1 MEKSDVSYS
10 VFQDWQAN
18 RGNIKARFVLTLF
31 RLATLIRSN
40 IVLVIFF
47 FWYLLFYRF
56 FVEWVLGIELP
67 WSLKAGRGLMLDHGQ
82 ALVVNGEARLGR
94 NVLLRHSTTIGNKQL
109 PNGGHSACPRIG
121 NNVDIGAQVCI
132 IGDIEIGDNV
142 KIGVGSIV
150 VKSIPS
156 NCVVVG
162 NPARIIKENVPGT
175 EKATE
180 SERR

>member
-1 MEKSDVSYS
+1 MEASDISYS
-10 VFQDWQAN
+10 VFQDWRAN
-18 RGNIKARFVLTLF
+18 RGNIKSQIVLALF

-40 IVLVIFF
+40 KILIILF

-67 WSLKAGRGLMLDHGQ
+67 WSLKAGRGLKLDHGQ
-82 ALVVNGEARLGR
+82 ALVINGEARLGR
-94 NVLLRHSTTIGNKQL
+94 NVHVRHSTTIGSKQL
-109 PNGGHSACPRIG
+109 ATGDHSACPRIG
-121 NNVDIGAQVCI
+121 NNVDIGANVCI
-132 IGDIEIGDNV
+132 IGDIDIGDNV

-162 NPARIIKENVPGT
+162 NPARIIKENTHIPQPVT
-175 EKATE
+175 S
-180 SERR
+180 SEPR